1 MDISTRNALKHED
14 AFARTTLSGFDWV
27 QANRARVIRLTV
39 LAVVVI
45 LIIIA
50 AAIFYSQR
58 SAAAENALG
67 VALGTYATPIA
78 DPAQPVPPGVKT
90 YANAA
95 ERAKAANPQ
104 FVEVARR
111 YGGMEAGENALYF
124 SGLTYAEMGQNSQAQ
139 TALRKA
145 ADVRNHNIAAL
156 AKLALANLLAQSGH
170 GDEAIKL
177 LQQLTAN
184 PTTTVPASTAQLA
197 LAAVYQTTNPTAANK
212 IYTSLKDK
220 DKTTA
225 ASSIAASRLAG
236 GK

>member
-27 QANRARVIRLTV
+27 QANRARVIRLAVLV
-39 LAVVVI
+39 LAVIVA
-45 LIIIA
+45 IIVA
-50 AAIFYSQR
+50 AAVYSHR
-58 SAAAENALG
+58 SAAADNALSM
-67 VALGTYATPIA
+67 ALGTYGTPIA

-95 ERAKAANPQ
+95 DRANAANPQ
-104 FVEVARR
+104 FVDVARH
-111 YGGMEAGENALYF
+111 YGSLEAGENALYF
-124 SGLTYAEMGQNSQAQ
+124 SGLTYAEMGQNSQAED
-139 TALRKA
+139 ALRKA
-145 ADVRNHNIAAL
+145 AGVRNHNIAAL

-170 GDEAIKL
+170 SDEAIKL

-184 PTTTVPASTAQLA
+184 PTITVPASTAQLQ

-225 ASSIAASRLAG
+225 AGTIAASRLAG